1 MGVFFFIDDKLI
13 NFNDTTSMVK
23 DEYRKYFARKELA
36 PFILSEICALDMLYA
51 VQEMN
56 SGFYRDRL
64 ILKGGFSV
72 RNHVPLIDHR
82 FSFDADFNANT
93 LKNFTYGDV
102 SGIRA
107 DLLKYGSQR
116 RCDTKTK
123 ETKYD
128 SRLYFLEV
136 GYWEALKKSGYRI
149 IERPKIEICK
159 QCRVFT
165 DTVTNPVNTIIDL
178 EILGLK
184 PPIVTHVGLEEQFA
198 TKLFIIGSSGR
209 QRNHFDAY
217 DAMRIVKNNK
227 IDWKVAKKV
236 FEIMSERHKVKRSAH
251 IKECHHQLD
260 AMLKN
265 DGKRENL
272 ENTVFRKDSFDYNE
286 MVKEVKLMYTFK
298 P

>member
-1 MGVFFFIDDKLI
+1 MGIFFYIDDRLI
-13 NFNDTTSMVK
+13 NFSDPASMVK
-23 DEYRKYFARKELA
+23 DEYKKYFARKELS

-56 SGFYRDRL
+56 NGFYKDRL
-64 ILKGGFSV
+64 VLKGGFSV

-93 LKNFTYGDV
+93 MKKFTYGDV
-102 SGIRA
+102 SGIKK

-116 RCDTKTK
+116 RCDTRTK
-123 ETKYD
+123 ETKD
-128 SRLYFLEV
+128 DARLYFLEV
-136 GYWEALKKSGYRI
+136 GYWDSLKSAGYRI
-149 IERPKIEICK
+149 VERPKIEICK
-159 QCRVFT
+159 TCRVFT
-165 DTVTNPVNTIIDL
+165 DIVTTPINTIIDL

-184 PPIVTHVGLEEQFA
+184 PPLVTHVGLEEQFA

-217 DAMRIVKNNK
+217 DAMRIFRNNK
-227 IDWKVAKKV
+227 LDWKVAKNV
-236 FEIMSERHKVKRSAH
+236 FEIMSERHKVKSSAH

-265 DGKRENL
+265 NGKRANL
-272 ENTVFRKDSFDYNE
+272 EDTVFKKDSFDYDE
-286 MVKEVKLMYTFK
+286 MVKEVKSLYAFN

>member
-1 MGVFFFIDDKLI
+1 MGVFFYIDDRLI
-13 NFNDTTSMVK
+13 NFSDPVSMVK
-23 DEYRKYFARKELA
+23 DKHRRYFARKELS

-56 SGFYRDRL
+56 NGLYKDRL
-64 ILKGGFSV
+64 VLKGGFSV

-93 LKNFTYGDV
+93 MKGFTYGDV
-102 SGIRA
+102 SSIKK

-123 ETKYD
+123 ETKD
-128 SRLYFLEV
+128 DARLYFLEV
-136 GYWEALKKSGYRI
+136 GYWNSLKNAGYRI

-159 QCRVFT
+159 TCRVFT
-165 DTVTNPVNTIIDL
+165 DIVTNPINTIIDL
-178 EILGLK
+178 EILGFK
-184 PPIVTHVGLEEQFA
+184 PPVVAHIGLEEQFA

-217 DAMRIVKNNK
+217 DAMRIFRNNK
-227 IDWKVAKKV
+227 LDWKVAKNV
-236 FEIMSERHKVKRSAH
+236 FDIMSERHKVKSSAH
-251 IKECHHQLD
+251 IKECQHQLD

-265 DGKRENL
+265 DGKRSNL
-272 ENTVFRKDSFDYNE
+272 EDTVFRKNSFDYDE
-286 MVKEVKLMYTFK
+286 MIKEVKTLYTFN